1 MFLPEAGTGIRIDLG
16 ASLGHGTN
24 NLGEV
29 FAIGLC
35 LQVLFKIFPV
45 HPFPSAVLFTDSKY
59 ALQVLSSRTSP
70 SSNAHAVSAVR
81 LLIQRCSQIF
91 KVSLHWVKGHAGV
104 PGNSIADQIAG
115 HFAPVH
121 PNVSPPSPVTQ
132 CGVTFDLVS
141 FMLTPI
147 AAFGAFSPFIGAL
160 TSIVPV
166 VDFSGFSPLPFN
178 AVPSQLSDDPPGSAP
193 GITRASHV
201 RQRKRP
207 VSARTVSP
215 PRRLTTRPAQ

>member
-121 PNVSPPSPVTQ
+121 PNVS
-132 CGVTFDLVS
+132 
-141 FMLTPI
+141 
-147 AAFGAFSPFIGAL
+147 
-160 TSIVPV
+160 
-166 VDFSGFSPLPFN
+166 SGDSMWC
-178 AVPSQLSDDPPGSAP
+178 
-193 GITRASHV
+193 HV
-201 RQRKRP
+201 RPGVLHAHPHCSLWSLFPLHWGPDFDR
-207 VSARTVSP
+207 ARS
-215 PRRLTTRPAQ
+215 